1 MISERNLRQFIA
13 VAEELN
19 FGRAAERLHVAQPA
33 LSYAVKKIERYVGV
47 QLIDRS
53 RSSVSLTHA
62 GRRFLEDSY
71 QTLQHI
77 NFSIERARQVTRGK
91 TGRLAIGFLGTA
103 GYGLVPSLMADYR
116 QACPDVETQL
126 LELSTLEQLDRLETK
141 QIDVGIVRSP
151 FFGEKDFLHT
161 RLIARDQMM
170 VALPAHHRLARRKT
184 LSMAE
189 LKDEGFVIFS
199 RDHVPASYA
208 ALMTLCSLEGFHPLI
223 LQECI
228 QVSGLICVV
237 AAGVGIALVPS
248 DLKALQHPKVSYVPL
263 KGSHS
268 FQQVEISLAWHK
280 DNHNPAIPG
289 FVKRITEHFGEPG
302 NTAADKKA

>member
-1 MISERNLRQFIA
+1 
-13 VAEELN
+13 EELN

-47 QLIDRS
+47 QLIERS

-91 TGRLAIGFLGTA
+91 TGRLAIGFMGTA
-103 GYGLVPSLMADYR
+103 GYGLVPSLMEDYR
-116 QACPDVETQL
+116 HACLDVETQL

-141 QIDVGIVRSP
+141 HLDVGNVRSP

-170 VALPAHHRLARRKT
+170 VALPARHRLARRKT
-184 LSMAE
+184 LSMARSEEHTSE
-189 LKDEGFVIFS
+189 LQS
-199 RDHVPASYA
+199 RENIVCR
-208 ALMTLCSLEGFHPLI
+208 LL
-223 LQECI
+223 
-228 QVSGLICVV
+228 
-237 AAGVGIALVPS
+237 
-248 DLKALQHPKVSYVPL
+248 
-263 KGSHS
+263 
-268 FQQVEISLAWHK
+268 
-280 DNHNPAIPG
+280 
-289 FVKRITEHFGEPG
+289 
-302 NTAADKKA
+302 